1 MFNIRIVN
9 RIIQII
15 TYFYDS
21 DKKLSMKAFFKY
33 VLATITGILIFSVL
47 MFFIMIGIIG
57 AMVSSVGSKSE
68 TVTPSNAVLLINLDH
83 TITEK
88 TEPNPF
94 ENLDLPGYSG
104 ARSLGLNDMVSR
116 IKAAKDDGNIKGI
129 YLNVSGVN
137 AGFPTAKAIREA
149 ILDFKTSGKFVVAFS
164 DVMSQKGYYINS
176 AADEIYLNPQGSLD
190 FRGLATSVMFFKEAM
205 DKLGVDMQI
214 LKVGTYKSAV
224 EPFMMNSMSEANKE
238 QVNSYLGS
246 IYDTFL
252 SDISASK
259 KLSVDSLRGIANG
272 YLIREP
278 EDAKKYGFVNNLL
291 YKDEVFAK
299 IRAKLGIDEKKD
311 IPYVSILDYTNK
323 PSSGEAGGDR
333 VAVLYAYGEI
343 IDGEGMDGQIGGDKL
358 SRELRQLRLD
368 DKVKAVVL
376 RVNSPGGSAL
386 ASENIWREVDLT
398 KKVKPVIVSMG
409 DYAAS
414 GGYYIS
420 AAADSIFADPTTLTG
435 SIGVFGMIPNF
446 QKLFN
451 EKLGVHFDAVKTAK
465 FADMD
470 VDMDRPL
477 TEEEKT
483 IIQGGVNKIY
493 QVFMKRVADGRKLDV
508 AYVDSIGQGRVWT
521 GKQAVD
527 LKLVDRIAT
536 LDEAVKAAAK
546 KAKLDN
552 YRVSEYPRMKDP
564 FSSILS
570 TSKEKIKMWML
581 EDELGDYVKYYSELK
596 KVSKQSGIQ
605 ARIPYLVEIY

>member
-1 MFNIRIVN
+1 
-9 RIIQII
+9 
-15 TYFYDS
+15 
-21 DKKLSMKAFFKY
+21 MKAFFKY

-149 ILDFKTSGKFVVAFS
+149 ILDFKNSGKFVIAFS

-299 IRAKLGIDEKKD
+299 IRTKLGIDEKKD

-323 PSSGEAGGDR
+323 PSAGEAGGDR

-446 QKLFN
+446 QRLFN

-536 LDEAVKAAAK
+536 LDEAIKAAAK

>member
-1 MFNIRIVN
+1 
-9 RIIQII
+9 
-15 TYFYDS
+15 
-21 DKKLSMKAFFKY
+21 MKAFFKY